1 MPKRDE
7 VLIARLPQT
16 VQPQLTPEEQEL
28 LTDYAT
34 TTRYPGDYDPIPSTE
49 ARRALRLTRQVRQ
62 AVRKQLPRRATKR
75 LSSGRKRQSQ

>member
-34 TTRYPGDYDPIPSTE
+34 TTRYPGDYDPIPLTE
-49 ARRALRLTRQVRQ
+49 ARRAVRLARQVRQ
-62 AVRKQLPRRATKR
+62 AIRKQLPGRATKR
-75 LSSGRKRQSQ
+75 LSSGRTRQSQ